1 MTARKTGPHAKRGPK
16 PKPKPEKRSRGR
28 PQVPLREHPDRYL
41 LARYDVADT
50 WLRKRLSGARTRAIA
65 VRATGV
71 EAVSTPRKLAEVLKT
86 SENLRTMARRYR
98 KPDDMKWR
106 RAIAQAVG
114 HTLIGAAV
122 GGEPE
127 PGRISL
133 IMEYAAAA
141 GEAEWVER
149 EVLPLIT
156 LRPVAPDNGDP
167 LMLLAG
173 AVASIGWATDI
184 RRLIAAQAPADDAQ
198 TGLPEIEGILR
209 PSDRPFILPMSGKK
223 SRFTIVGIHF
233 TTAAFVSRNYSE
245 LRAGGRVAHV
255 ESCAGRGRR
264 VASLDVDPAACT
276 GMKLGATHLDVAALS
291 DLRDLPHRSRFPAK
305 LPAGRF
311 QNRPGGTKCAIRR
324 SRFRQRRR
332 GPHGAAPA
340 QNRVRSLPLLGKMS
354 AIERTKA
361 IACLANPS

>member
-1 MTARKTGPHAKRGPK
+1 MTARKTGPHLRRGPK

-50 WLRKRLSGARTRAIA
+50 WLRTRLNGARTRATT
-65 VRATGV
+65 VRATSA
-71 EAVSTPRKLAEVLKT
+71 EAVATARKFAELLKT
-86 SENLRTMARRYR
+86 ADNLRTMARRYR

-114 HTLIGAAV
+114 HTLIGAVV

-127 PGRISL
+127 PRRVSL

-156 LRPVAPDNGDP
+156 LRPVASDHGDL

-184 RRLIAAQAPADDAQ
+184 RRLIAARAPADDAQ
-198 TGLPEIEGILR
+198 TGLPELEGIYC
-209 PSDRPFILPMSGKK
+209 PS
-223 SRFTIVGIHF
+223 
-233 TTAAFVSRNYSE
+233 
-245 LRAGGRVAHV
+245 
-255 ESCAGRGRR
+255 
-264 VASLDVDPAACT
+264 
-276 GMKLGATHLDVAALS
+276 
-291 DLRDLPHRSRFPAK
+291 
-305 LPAGRF
+305 
-311 QNRPGGTKCAIRR
+311 
-324 SRFRQRRR
+324 
-332 GPHGAAPA
+332 
-340 QNRVRSLPLLGKMS
+340 
-354 AIERTKA
+354 
-361 IACLANPS
+361 